1 MEIEHETPGIL
12 PVEPFQE
19 FRAGR
24 KVFDRHAIGFEK
36 GFQRITDRLIV
47 VYEEHGPVRF

>member
-1 MEIEHETPGIL
+1 MKIEHETSGIL

-19 FRAGR
+19 FRTGR
-24 KVFDRHAIGFEK
+24 EVFYRHAIGFEE

-47 VYEEHGPVRF
+47 IYEEHGPA